1 MRKKNYKGRV
11 EKRTLPLCNN
21 VCRTYDALQYQYAT
35 LLSKS
40 DDVESFDVN
49 VSLEGLEIG
58 AYTSDFV
65 IHKKDGGIAI
75 RECVFRSKLTRPLT
89 CKLLDAS
96 RLYWKSHG
104 VNDWG
109 IVIDKEK
116 EGVEN
121 DA

>member
-11 EKRTLPLCNN
+11 EKRHLQKCEDI
-21 VCRTYDALQYQYAT
+21 CRTYDDLQYQFAS
-35 LLSKS
+35 LLNESEDVKS
-40 DDVESFDVN
+40 FSVN
-49 VSLEGLEIG
+49 VLLEGLEIG

-65 IHKKDGGIAI
+65 IHKCDGGLAI
-75 RECVFRSKLTRPLT
+75 RECVERKKLHKPLT

-109 IVIDKEK
+109 IVVDKEK
-116 EGVEN
+116 DGELDEQ
-121 DA
+121 